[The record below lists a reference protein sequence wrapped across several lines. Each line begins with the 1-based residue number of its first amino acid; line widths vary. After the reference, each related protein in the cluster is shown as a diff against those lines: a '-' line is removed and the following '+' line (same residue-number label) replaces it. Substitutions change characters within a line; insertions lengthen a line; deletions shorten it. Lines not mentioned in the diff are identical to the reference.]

1 MVKNRKQDI
10 AAKKTFKIEDAFL
23 YENGFYLTCTP
34 YRIAKALAHYELFK
48 MSLDVPGDIVE
59 CGVFLGASLM
69 RFIKYRDIFTNPTSR
84 RVVAFDTFGK
94 FPKTDSRQDKR
105 TIQTFLDKYGSCSI
119 SVEEMN
125 GHLESLNLN
134 NGVALVRGDM
144 VRTIPK
150 YLKEH
155 PDLKISLLNIDVD
168 FYEPTKAALE
178 HLYEH
183 VSPRGVIILDDYGSF
198 HGANKAIDAFLG
210 KTGLRIRKL
219 PFAGTP
225 CYVVKEPAIRRRKGR

>member
-1 MVKNRKQDI
+1 MNI
-10 AAKKTFKIEDAFL
+10 FKTEDAFS

-48 MSLDVPGDIVE
+48 LSIDVPGDIVE

-69 RFIKYRDIFTNPTSR
+69 RFIKYRDIFTNSTSR
-84 RVVAFDTFGK
+84 KVVAFDTFGK
-94 FPKTDSRQDKR
+94 FPKTNSARDEK
-105 TIQTFLDKYGSCSI
+105 TIKTFLDKYGNHSI
-119 SVEEMN
+119 SVEELS
-125 GHLESLNLN
+125 GHLDALNLN
-134 NGVALVRGDM
+134 NGITLVKGDL
-144 VRTIPK
+144 VKTIPE
-150 YLKEH
+150 YLEGH

-168 FYEPTKAALE
+168 FYEPTKAALDC
-178 HLYEH
+178 LYGR

-198 HGANKAIDAFLG
+198 HGANKAIDAFLE

-225 CYVVKEPAIRRRKGR
+225 CYVVKESAARKKKAR